1 MNQKAGVTG
10 RNQQK
15 KGSTLAERQHE
26 VIAKPFQKICQIMAK
41 TIPFYREKYLTIP
54 IVAIVFMLNQRY
66 CPDSS
71 LISVK
76 SSVFFISFPQAPG
89 ARKICPHPFTL
100 ELRLCNNLPVYFG
113 NKSYYRNGCRISRGM
128 RSFHVAV
135 GQDASLYYA
144 SQKKALPHCPTHQHT
159 LLLTFIQNHDVLI
172 YWKPL
177 CSTKQHPG
185 HVQLDYTI
193 SKKCFEKKY
202 PHMSA

>member
-89 ARKICPHPFTL
+89 ARKICPHPFAL
-100 ELRLCNNLPVYFG
+100 KLRLSTNLPVFI
-113 NKSYYRNGCRISRGM
+113 YRNFLLCPSVTMVDISR
-128 RSFHVAV
+128 
-135 GQDASLYYA
+135 YA
-144 SQKKALPHCPTHQHT
+144 NRPTTPSRQLP
-159 LLLTFIQNHDVLI
+159 
-172 YWKPL
+172 
-177 CSTKQHPG
+177 
-185 HVQLDYTI
+185 
-193 SKKCFEKKY
+193 
-202 PHMSA
+202 